1 MTIAALRNLLAEID
15 TQGGPDAARR
25 WRLDIPD
32 TEGTP
37 DPMTTTPILGTSPV
51 QPAPVAL
58 HPPGPDTDPERLP
71 VGRLLAWG
79 DQHDDPEVQT
89 QAARARAALVGL
101 RQRYAADR
109 ELSALTT
116 EEEQL
121 AQRLEEIRARKGELA
136 PVKPKRKSPE
146 YDAQT
151 VRAWAKEHD
160 VDCPSRGRVPKQ
172 VLEAWRAAQ
181 AAAESA

>member
-15 TQGGPDAARR
+15 AQGGPEAARR

-37 DPMTTTPILGTSPV
+37 DPMTTTTDPGVLPPLVTVRP
-51 QPAPVAL
+51 PAP
-58 HPPGPDTDPERLP
+58 DEDPERLP

-79 DQHDDPEVQT
+79 DQRDDPEVQA

-101 RQRYAADR
+101 RARYAADR
-109 ELSALTT
+109 ELSALAA
-116 EEEQL
+116 EREQL
-121 AQRLEEIRARKGELA
+121 EQRLAEVQAREQQLA

-151 VRAWAKEHD
+151 VRAWADDNGIE
-160 VDCPSRGRVPKQ
+160 CPSRGRVPKQ

-181 AAAESA
+181 AAESA